1 MSIQADGLDGV
12 VELFDRLQNRVNNL
26 QPYFQGI
33 GQILQNSMEENFEN
47 ETSPSGRAW
56 TPLKAKTIQAKGHS
70 KKLWNTGRMQGSV
83 YTRATNKSV
92 TVGFNSAYGAFHQKG
107 TKNMPARPFLPLAHD
122 GKLDSGVKMEIMEFL
137 EDELTNLN

>member
-70 KKLWNTGRMQGSV
+70 KKLWDTGRMQGSIHNIAIERFFRTLK
-83 YTRATNKSV
+83 YSNIYISSYNTFTIK
-92 TVGFNSAYGAFHQKG
+92 Q
-107 TKNMPARPFLPLAHD
+107 PLCIC
-122 GKLDSGVKMEIMEFL
+122 K
-137 EDELTNLN
+137 